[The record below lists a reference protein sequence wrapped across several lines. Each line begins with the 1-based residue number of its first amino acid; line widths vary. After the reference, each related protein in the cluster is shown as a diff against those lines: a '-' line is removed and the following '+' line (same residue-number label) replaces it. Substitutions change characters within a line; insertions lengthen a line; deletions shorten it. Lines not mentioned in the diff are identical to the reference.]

1 MQKGNVTRAIKI
13 LRNNKQNR
21 ILPLNRETLNHLKL
35 KLPEGKRASAEVLLD
50 DVMEGV
56 HPLKFETIDEESLRQ
71 AALHTKGG
79 SGLLGLNAGNQ
90 RKILILEN
98 FSKSN
103 SDLRKAIAR
112 SIKNLRTSD
121 ISFDSF
127 RQKTR
132 FKTYR

>member
-1 MQKGNVTRAIKI
+1 M
-13 LRNNKQNR
+13 
-21 ILPLNRETLNHLKL
+21 NRETLNHLKL
-35 KLPEGKRASAEVLLD
+35 KLTEAKRASAEVLLD
-50 DVMEGV
+50 DIVEGV
-56 HPLKFETIDEESLRQ
+56 HPVKFEAIDEESLRQ
-71 AALHTKGG
+71 AALQTKGG
-79 SGLLGLNAGNQ
+79 SGLLGLDADDQ
-90 RKILILEN
+90 RKIFILEN

>member
-35 KLPEGKRASAEVLLD
+35 KLHEGKRASAEVLL
-50 DVMEGV
+50 
-56 HPLKFETIDEESLRQ
+56 ESLRQ
-71 AALHTKGG
+71 AALHTEGG
-79 SGLLGLNAGNQ
+79 SGLLGLNTGDQ